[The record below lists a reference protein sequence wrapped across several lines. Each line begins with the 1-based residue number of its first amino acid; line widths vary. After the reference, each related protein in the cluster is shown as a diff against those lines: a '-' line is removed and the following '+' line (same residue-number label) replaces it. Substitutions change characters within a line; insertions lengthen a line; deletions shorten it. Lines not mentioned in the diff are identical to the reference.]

1 MTVGESSRTRRPL
14 EVLAPV
20 LGLLYTVLIFV
31 VVIIQ
36 IATQPGGLPSFIF
49 IFLPFLAL
57 FLGAAFGIWK
67 RSRIGYIVSIA
78 VSVIFILLEGAIA
91 VEALSNPS
99 AFFMFFVVVTVESAL
114 FITVIYSILGLRSV
128 WRKGAFAGIPRT
140 MARSSV
146 FVLFGV
152 GFILGGLV
160 IGALA
165 GATQARLLA
174 NSGTNADIVIVQGA
188 SNQGNGK
195 FFAPSNF
202 TAKVGQSVTWANKDG
217 ATHTA
222 TNAPGTLF
230 DKTLASGDTFTF
242 TFTQPGTYQYYCTL
256 HPWMKGTIVVTS
268 G

>member
-1 MTVGESSRTRRPL
+1 MLVPF
-14 EVLAPV
+14 

-36 IATQPGGLPSFIF
+36 FAIQPGGLPSFIF
-49 IFLPFLAL
+49 ILIPFLAL
-57 FLGAAFGIWK
+57 FVGAAFGVWK

-78 VSVIFILLEGAIA
+78 VSVIFILFEGAFA

-99 AFFMFFVVVTVESAL
+99 ALFTFFEVATVESVL
-114 FITVIYSILGLRSV
+114 VITVLYSILGLRSV
-128 WRKGAFAGIPRT
+128 WRKGAFPGTPRT

-146 FVLFGV
+146 IVLFGV
-152 GFILGGLV
+152 GFILGVLV

-165 GATQARLLA
+165 GATEARLLA
-174 NSGTNADIVIVQGA
+174 NSGTSADILIVQGA
-188 SNQGNGK
+188 GNQGNGK

-202 TAKVGQSVTWANKDG
+202 TVKIGQSVTWANKDG
-217 ATHTA
+217 STHTV
-222 TNAPGTLF
+222 TNTPGTLF
-230 DKTLASGDTFTF
+230 DQTLASGDTFKF

-256 HPWMKGTIVVTS
+256 HPWMMGTIVVTS